1 MRLSGELTRIQTNQ
15 EKYLVFRYTVY
26 GAVFGILFPF
36 IATISQLYL
45 LRLPFSWESI
55 AEVQRNPLLWMI
67 DTAPFF
73 LGLLANFAGIREK
86 KLFDQTLELENL
98 VDQRS
103 KDVIRQKLFYEA
115 LVDNSPIAIV
125 TLDHDQKIISVNPAF
140 QMLFGYHQDEVMGK
154 ELDMLIANPNS
165 PREAFL
171 ISQKVWEGEAIHE
184 FGKRKHKD
192 GHLVEVEIFG
202 EQIKINGK
210 RIGILGLYRDITTER
225 RAQEALSASEE
236 RFRRMFSDSPVAL
249 RMEDY
254 SPVKKWLDENY
265 HDRSIPLKSMVEK
278 NGGFF
283 TDIASMPLLID
294 LNEATLW
301 LFGAKNMAELQKNLH
316 RILSKESH
324 SEALGIIDC
333 MLAGETTLEREL
345 VYNRLDGRKIY
356 TITKLSIVPGYE
368 ETWGRVLFSNLDIT
382 ERKLAE
388 ERLAYLS
395 LHDIMTGVYNRAF
408 FEEEMSRL
416 SKSRAFPI
424 SILVMD
430 MDNLKSINDTH
441 GHPAGDA
448 ALQIIA
454 SIIKNCFRGEDIVAR
469 IGGDEFSVLLP
480 GMDNSGANKAK
491 DRIQKRIEEHNQEQ
505 DTEIPLSLSIGCAT
519 AVSGDSLADVFQSAD
534 TCMYAEKKEKKMKK

>member
-1 MRLSGELTRIQTNQ
+1 MVEIH
-15 EKYLVFRYTVY
+15 
-26 GAVFGILFPF
+26 
-36 IATISQLYL
+36 
-45 LRLPFSWESI
+45 
-55 AEVQRNPLLWMI
+55 RNPLLWMI
-67 DTAPFF
+67 DSAPFF
-73 LGLLANFAGIREK
+73 LGLFANFAGIREK
-86 KLFDQTLELENL
+86 KLSNQSRELENL
-98 VDQRS
+98 VEQRS

-140 QMLFGYHQDEVMGK
+140 QTLFGYHQDEVMGK
-154 ELDMLIANPNS
+154 ELDPLIANPAS

-171 ISQKVWEGEAIHE
+171 ISQKVWEGDAIHE

-192 GHLVEVEIFG
+192 GHLVDVEIFG
-202 EQIKINGK
+202 EQIKVNGK
-210 RIGILGLYRDITTER
+210 RIGILGLYRDITVER

-254 SPVKKWLDENY
+254 SPVKKWLDEHY
-265 HDRSIPLKSMVEK
+265 HDRGVSLKSMAEQK
-278 NGGFF
+278 NHIF
-283 TDIASMPLLID
+283 TDVASIPKLID

-301 LFGAKNMAELQKNLH
+301 LFGAKDMQELQKNLH
-316 RILSKESH
+316 LILSKESQG
-324 SEALGIIDC
+324 EALGIIDC

-368 ETWGRVLFSNLDIT
+368 DTWERVLFSNLDIT

-408 FEEEMSRL
+408 FEEELARL
-416 SKSRAFPI
+416 TKSRAFPI

-430 MDNLKSINDTH
+430 MDNLKSINDQH

-454 SIIKNCFRGEDIVAR
+454 SIVKSCFRSEDIVAR
-469 IGGDEFSVLLP
+469 IGGDEFAVLLP
-480 GMDNSGANKAK
+480 GMDNNGGNNAK
-491 DRIQKRIEEHNQEQ
+491 DRIQKKIQEHNQKQE
-505 DTEIPLSLSIGCAT
+505 TEVPLSLSIGCDT
-519 AVSGDSLADVFQSAD
+519 AVSGDSLADIFQSAD
-534 TCMYAEKKEKKMKK
+534 TLMYAEKKEKKDKNKRQPS